1 MVEPS
6 CVFISGMFLVMFT
19 VKMYL
24 CVRIIRPLK
33 QRNVSESVCIV
44 TFTALGLPFLW
55 RMFIL
60 LFNCMYVLHV
70 C

>member
-33 QRNVSESVCIV
+33 QRNVSELVCIV
-44 TFTALGLPFLW
+44 TFTALGLPFFVEDVYT
-55 RMFIL
+55 FI
-60 LFNCMYVLHV
+60 
-70 C
+70 